1 MSEKMR
7 DSGVSWIGEIPE
19 GWETSEI
26 QYKFEQVKRKNI
38 GNQEKNL
45 LSLSYGKIIQK
56 DIEKSIGLLP
66 ESFETYNIIE
76 NGDIVFRLTDLQNDQ
91 RSLRVGLAKEKGII
105 TSAYQTIRPKNSGEI
120 DSRYFFYLFYDYDIQ
135 KVFYGMG
142 AGVRQGLTFEE
153 LKRLKIIVPKSLS
166 EQKTIA
172 DHLDKQSQQF
182 DQATNLLKAEIA
194 QLRAYKKSLIYETV
208 TKGLD
213 KNVQFKDSGVDWIG
227 EIPEDWE
234 VGKTK
239 YFFDIFA
246 GGDISESEL
255 SKEPDEL
262 HYIPVLSN
270 SKENHGIFGYSN
282 KSRFGKGSFTVTG
295 RGDVGYA
302 EPRNYDYY
310 PVIRLLIGVPKKEM
324 DNRFAA
330 YWINTAEIDRN
341 QTAIP
346 QMTRQTLGEVPFP
359 SILFS
364 EQKAIADY
372 LDEKIHKINE
382 ILQIKELQ
390 LRNIAEQRKTLI
402 YEVVTGKRRGYGI

>member
-1 MSEKMR
+1 MSEKMK
-7 DSGVSWIGEIPE
+7 DSGVDWIGEIPE

-56 DIEKSIGLLP
+56 DIEKSMGLLP

-172 DHLDKQSQQF
+172 DHLDKQTSKF
-182 DQATNLLKAEIA
+182 DQAQKLLKDEIER
-194 QLRAYKKSLIYETV
+194 LRAYKKSLIYETV

-213 KNVQFKDSGVDWIG
+213 KNVQLKDSGVDWIG
-227 EIPEDWE
+227 EIPVGWE
-234 VGKTK
+234 VVSLKNIVQIKNGREIEKSVNKGYPVYGSGGVFK
-239 YFFDIFA
+239 YTDKYLYD
-246 GGDISESEL
+246 GES
-255 SKEPDEL
+255 
-262 HYIPVLSN
+262 VLL
-270 SKENHGIFGYSN
+270 G
-282 KSRFGKGSFTVTG
+282 RKGTIDNPQYVTG
-295 RGDVGYA
+295 KFWTVDTSYYTISSGRLCTKLFY
-302 EPRNYDYY
+302 YQSLLFDYQFFQTGSTL
-310 PVIRLLIGVPKKEM
+310 PSMTQKDLGLIK
-324 DNRFAA
+324 
-330 YWINTAEIDRN
+330 
-341 QTAIP
+341 
-346 QMTRQTLGEVPFP
+346 LPFP
-359 SILFS
+359 ENLLKQEKLVEYLDRKIDIIDKIIKIKGEQFTNLS
-364 EQKAIADY
+364 EQC
-372 LDEKIHKINE
+372 
-382 ILQIKELQ
+382 
-390 LRNIAEQRKTLI
+390 KTLI
-402 YEVVTGKRRGYGI
+402 YEVVTGKRKVK